1 MLGPS
6 STRAGHVPERH
17 DMSGTIPQAV
27 IAVRDAT
34 GLPLDVCWTSGLISG
49 VALLAFA
56 ILVTRWINR

>member
-1 MLGPS
+1 
-6 STRAGHVPERH
+6 
-17 DMSGTIPQAV
+17 MSGTIPQAV